1 MRGDRAGLHST
12 GSIAVATEAP
22 TDFEGHAVWV
32 TGAARGQGACQVKR
46 FAAAGARVGC
56 IDIDAEGLAQVAND
70 IRARGGE
77 VAIAHADVSRW
88 IDVADAARELQ
99 TALGDV
105 DVVVANAGIV
115 GDLAPVETLEPAS
128 WARVIGVNLT
138 GAFHIAK
145 AAVPQ
150 LRRSTAGS
158 IVLTASA
165 ASFFAYPDYS
175 AYSASKHGILGLMR
189 ALANE
194 LGGFGV
200 RVNAVCPGWV
210 DTPMLDHEAA
220 AAGLSREAAVAGW
233 VREHLIERLVTPDE
247 VADAVLWLSSR
258 AAAMVT
264 GVALPVDGGQL
275 VRRGFAPEG
284 GS

>member
-1 MRGDRAGLHST
+1 MS
-12 GSIAVATEAP
+12 
-22 TDFEGHAVWV
+22 TDFGGQTVWV
-32 TGAARGQGACQVKR
+32 TGGARGQGACQARR

-56 IDIDAEGLAQVAND
+56 IDIDAEGLAQVANE
-70 IRARGGE
+70 ISAGGGK
-77 VAIAHADVSRW
+77 VATVEADVSSW
-88 IDVADAARELQ
+88 ADVSAAAQRLQ
-99 TALGDV
+99 AALGDV
-105 DVVVANAGIV
+105 DVVVANAGIIGEV
-115 GDLAPVETLEPAS
+115 APVETLQPEA
-128 WARVIGVNLT
+128 WAHVIGVNLT

-150 LRRSTAGS
+150 LRRSDRGA

-165 ASFFAYPDYS
+165 ASFFAYPCYS
-175 AYSASKHGILGLMR
+175 AYSASKHGMLGLMR

-210 DTPMLDHEAA
+210 DTPMLDHEAEA
-220 AAGLSREAAVAGW
+220 SGLSREVAVASW
-233 VREHLIERLVTPDE
+233 VREHVIERLVTPDE
-247 VADAVLWLSSR
+247 VADAVMWLSST
-258 AAAMVT
+258 ASAMVT

-275 VRRGFAPEG
+275 VRRRSGG